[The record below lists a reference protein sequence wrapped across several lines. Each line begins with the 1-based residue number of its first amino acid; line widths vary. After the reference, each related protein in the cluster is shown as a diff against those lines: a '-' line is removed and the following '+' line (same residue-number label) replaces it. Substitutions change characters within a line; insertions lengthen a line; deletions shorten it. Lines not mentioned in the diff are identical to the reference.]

1 MNDDDPGPLGPGALD
16 GLKAEH
22 RRLDEVIAALAADP
36 GSDQLEL
43 ARLKRRKLRLKDQ
56 IQLITNNNIPDIIA

>member
-1 MNDDDPGPLGPGALD
+1 MNDDQPAPALD

-22 RRLDEVIAALAADP
+22 RQLDDRIRALCAEP
-36 GSDQLEL
+36 TGDQLEI

-56 IQLITNNNIPDIIA
+56 IQLIIDSSVPDIIA